1 MDKDFFFKMA
11 IDAEKATY
19 HTLDNVLQDI
29 NKARE
34 IGDLFT
40 SFLYVLKP
48 EILNELTQRGYDVY
62 ICKAGDTNFL
72 TIVSWQMYEEGRQ
85 GIFRTG
91 LFDELFEDCLKDLL
105 INSYR
110 QHFLSRYSVDILTLV

>member
-1 MDKDFFFKMA
+1 MDADFLLMMA
-11 IDAEKATY
+11 IDAQKAPY
-19 HTLDNVLQDI
+19 LTLDKVLQDI

-34 IGDLFT
+34 NDDLFT
-40 SFLYVLKP
+40 TFPYSLQSDVY
-48 EILNELTQRGYDVY
+48 NELAQKGYDIY
-62 ICKAGDTNFL
+62 ICKASDTYFL

-85 GIFRTG
+85 GIIMMG
-91 LFDELFEDCLKDLL
+91 LFEEFGESLKNLL